1 MKNIILL
8 FAFILS
14 VNSFASE
21 EQSFLHKAYCESG
34 RNRESKISDIR
45 KERED
50 EKSVTFVMTFTHG
63 LCDSIELVRAPIK
76 FQKKMLQVTHYGLS
90 HPFKKIHVKVENFR
104 SRSESELEARI
115 TLNKEA
121 LMVKDS
127 RRYILDF
134 WAGDWIGFPF
144 VMTFTNKNDEVEIS
158 FEGFERL

>member
-1 MKNIILL
+1 MKHILFL
-8 FAFILS
+8 FSLIFTF
-14 VNSFASE
+14 NSFASE

-45 KERED
+45 KESED
-50 EKSVTFVMTFTHG
+50 EKSVTFVMTFSHG

-76 FQKKMLQVTHYGLS
+76 FQKKMLQVTHYGFS

-121 LMVKDS
+121 LVVKDS
-127 RRYILDF
+127 RRYLLDF
-134 WAGDWIGFPF
+134 WASDWVGFPF
-144 VMTFTNKNDEVEIS
+144 VMTFTKKGDEVEIS